1 MALSAPSRNRS
12 GRGQTLLLSS
22 SNFNSPVG
30 DNPYY
35 FIGRGGRKVANYFKQ
50 MNTHETSGHKR
61 FYVDAL
67 TVPNVTITGDQ
78 AHHGLNVLR
87 LTPGAPV
94 TVFDGQGR
102 KADGTVSATVRG
114 QMTVSLEAIGDARPR
129 PQPEIELAFAVPKGK
144 RVDWLLEKASELGV
158 ATLQPVVFERSVAG
172 GPDLG
177 QAKRQRWMGHC
188 ISAARQCGLDFLP
201 VLKEP
206 LTLSAY
212 LLACRADVRLVGEVD
227 LTGRSMLEVLA
238 DWQPGW
244 PVALLIGPEGDLTAQ
259 ERTASHAAGFRAAH
273 LGQTVLR
280 VETAAV
286 ALTAAI
292 VASCDHLNA

>member
-1 MALSAPSRNRS
+1 
-12 GRGQTLLLSS
+12 
-22 SNFNSPVG
+22 
-30 DNPYY
+30 
-35 FIGRGGRKVANYFKQ
+35 

-61 FYVDAL
+61 FYVEAL
-67 TVPNVTITGDQ
+67 SGPQVVITGDQ

-102 KADGTVSATVRG
+102 SADGTVSATARG
-114 QMTVSLEAIGDARPR
+114 EMTVSLKTIGQARPR
-129 PQPEIELAFAVPKGK
+129 PQPLIELAFAVPKGK

-158 ATLQPVVFERSVAG
+158 ATLQPIVFERSVAG
-172 GPDLG
+172 GADVG
-177 QAKRQRWMGHC
+177 ESKRHRWMGHC

-201 VLKEP
+201 TLNEP
-206 LTLSAY
+206 MTLSAY
-212 LLACRADVRLVGEVD
+212 LLACRADVRLLGEVD

-244 PVALLIGPEGDLTAQ
+244 PISLLIGPEGDLTDQ
-259 ERTASHAAGFRAAH
+259 ERTASHSAGFRDAH

-292 VASCDHLNA
+292 VACCDHLNV